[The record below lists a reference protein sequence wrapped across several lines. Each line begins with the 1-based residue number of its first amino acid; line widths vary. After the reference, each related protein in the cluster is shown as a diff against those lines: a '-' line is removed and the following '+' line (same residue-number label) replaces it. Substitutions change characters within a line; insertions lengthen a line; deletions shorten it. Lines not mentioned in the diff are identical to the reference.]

1 MLLPVNADGQA
12 PPDVPGVTH
21 EWIDAG
27 GLRTHVALA
36 GPADA
41 PPILMVHGW
50 PQNWWA
56 WRELIPSLSTTRR
69 VICPDLRGHGWTD
82 APRHGYEKEQLAT
95 DMLTLLDAME
105 IERATWVGHDWGSA
119 VGLLAALRAPDR
131 VERLFPLA
139 FPHFWAGG
147 FDPRRLLLLGYQVPV
162 SLPVIGGLAAR
173 WFPPRMLQA
182 GRAHGRFTDEEL
194 ETYTATLRERPHV
207 TTSLY
212 RTFLTG
218 EMLAWM
224 RGRYADQQLEV
235 PTTCLIGEK
244 DLVTATLE
252 PGPDERQPNL
262 DVDVVEGA
270 GHWLPDEA
278 PETVL
283 AVISR
288 A

>member
-1 MLLPVNADGQA
+1 MVSLQT
-12 PPDVPGVTH
+12 PPDVRGVTH
-21 EWIDAG
+21 EWVDAG

-41 PPILMVHGW
+41 PPMLMVHGW

-56 WRELIPSLSTTRR
+56 WRRLIPSLSTTRR

-95 DMLTLLDAME
+95 DLLALLDAMD
-105 IERATWVGHDWGSA
+105 IERVTWVGHDWGSA
-119 VGLLAALRAPDR
+119 VGLLAALRAPER
-131 VERLFPLA
+131 IARLFPLA
-139 FPHFWAGG
+139 LPHCWAGG

-182 GRAHGRFTDEEL
+182 GRARGRFTDEEL

-262 DVDVVEGA
+262 DVDVAEGA

-278 PETVL
+278 PATVL